1 MTRKRKRARVGSSH
15 GKFLRE
21 IWEEKMDLGE
31 KEKIAKGEERHRQ
44 MREEKLE
51 DLSGGRRVR
60 ARRKM
65 DTVEGSRERVK

>member
-1 MTRKRKRARVGSSH
+1 
-15 GKFLRE
+15 
-21 IWEEKMDLGE
+21 MDLGE